1 MMSFSKKNM
10 SEEDIKMK
18 FITPAIEE
26 AGWNIKK
33 NVRAEYTFTDGRV
46 IVRGNVTSR
55 GKKKRADYILF
66 YKPNIPLA
74 IIEAKDNK
82 KTIGAGMQQG
92 LEYAEIL
99 DIPFVY
105 SSNGDGFIEHDMFT
119 GKERSLS
126 LDEFPTREELWNRY
140 VQAKGLTKEEEE
152 IVTEPYFFQAG
163 DKQPRYYQRN
173 AINRTIEA
181 IAKGQDRILLVM
193 ATGVGKT
200 YVAFNIIYRLWKS
213 RRKKKILFLADRN
226 ILVDQT
232 MSNDFQPFNGV
243 MTKIENRT
251 IDSSYEVYLSLYHQ
265 LSSNGDDPLE
275 VLKQLS
281 PDFFDL
287 IVIDECHRGSAKEES
302 RWRAVLNY
310 FSSATQIGLTAT
322 PKETKDTSNI
332 DYFGKPVYTYSLKQG
347 IEDGFLA
354 PYKVIRIGLDKD
366 LEGYRPTKGKVDAN
380 GYVIEDR
387 EYNVKDFDKNIII
400 DDRTKKVAEKITEFL
415 KKTDRFSKTIVFC
428 VDIDHAERMRQAL
441 VNENSDLVA
450 ENPKYVM
457 RITGDNAEGKAQLDN
472 FIDEESLYPTIVTTS
487 KLMTTG
493 VDCKTCKLIVLDN
506 IFGDNGLTEFKQI
519 IGRGT
524 RLKPEYGKEYFTIMD
539 FRNASRMFSDPDWDG
554 EPVQIYEPNEDNGDD
569 IVPPEDVSP
578 EGGIGFGGDEVST
591 GGETDWDGEGN
602 EKPAKYV
609 VRDVEVTVISERVQY
624 YDKDGKLITESLKD
638 YSKKNIIDEFATLD
652 TFLNRWNSEEK
663 KEAIIEELK
672 EHGVLLDALREDIG
686 NPDIDDFDLICH
698 IAFDK
703 KPLTKAERA
712 NNVKKRGYLYKY
724 SDMAQSVLEKLLNRY
739 MNEGISNL
747 GKTEVLELDEFKEF
761 GSPLKIVKLF
771 GSKQKYLEA
780 VRELEKEIYA

>member
-1 MMSFSKKNM
+1 MVFNKKSM

-18 FITPAIEE
+18 YITPAIER
-26 AGWNIKK
+26 AGWDIKRQ
-33 NVRAEYTFTDGRV
+33 VRAEYTFTDGRV

-82 KTIGAGMQQG
+82 HSIGSGMQQG
-92 LEYAEIL
+92 IEYGAIL
-99 DIPFVY
+99 DVPFVY
-105 SSNGDGFIEHDMFT
+105 SSNGDGFLEHDMLKGT
-119 GKERSLS
+119 EREIS
-126 LDEFPTREELWNRY
+126 LDEFPSCDELWNRY
-140 VQAKGLTKEEEE
+140 IENKGLTEEEE
-152 IVTEPYFFQAG
+152 KIITEPYYFQAG

-181 IAKGQDRILLVM
+181 IAKGQNRILLVM

-226 ILVDQT
+226 ILIDQT
-232 MSNDFQPFNGV
+232 RQNDFSPFSKV

-287 IVIDECHRGSAKEES
+287 IVIDECHRGSSREES
-302 RWRAVLNY
+302 RWRAVLEY
-310 FSSATQIGLTAT
+310 FTTATQIGLTAT
-322 PKETKDTSNI
+322 PKETKDASNI
-332 DYFGKPVYTYSLKQG
+332 DYFGKPIYTYSLKQG

-366 LEGYRPTKGKVDAN
+366 LEGYRPTKGKVDIYGN
-380 GYVIEDR
+380 VIEDR
-387 EYNVKDFDKNIII
+387 EYNVKDFDKNIVI
-400 DDRTKKVAEKITEFL
+400 DDRTKKVAHKVTEFL

-441 VNENSDLVA
+441 VNENSDLVL
-450 ENPKYVM
+450 ENPRYIM

-506 IFGDNGLTEFKQI
+506 IFGDNGMTEFKQI

-539 FRNASRMFSDPDWDG
+539 FRNASRLFADPDWDG
-554 EPVQIYEPNEDNGDD
+554 EPVQIYEPKDD
-569 IVPPEDVSP
+569 DDDVIP
-578 EGGIGFGGDEVST
+578 T
-591 GGETDWDGEGN
+591 DGEGGDTDSESYPDN
-602 EKPAKYV
+602 GGGDISEEGEDNKPKKYYV
-609 VRDVEVTVISERVQY
+609 NDVEVKVINERVQY
-624 YDKDGKLITESLKD
+624 YDKDGKLITESIKD
-638 YSKKNIIDEFATLD
+638 YSKKNILNEFATLD
-652 TFLNRWNSEEK
+652 HFLNRWNSEEK
-663 KEAIIEELK
+663 KAAIIEELK
-672 EHGVLLDALREDIG
+672 EQGVLLDALREDIG

-724 SDMAQSVLEKLLNRY
+724 SDMAKNVLEKLLDRY
-739 MNEGISNL
+739 MNEGIVNL
-747 GKTEVLELDEFKEF
+747 EDTKVLELDDFKEF

-771 GSKQKYLEA
+771 GNKKKYLEA
-780 VRELEKEIYA
+780 VMELEKEIYM